1 MVGGLA
7 AIGAARRYYRNW
19 GSTKDECLM
28 SLPGDEVVAAPST
41 RLTDA
46 VSIERCAADVW
57 PWLLARLDRA
67 GGPWNTGETSQ
78 ARRLAPGDVIRLT
91 PRGWLGLPNGV
102 ALVVTELVDGQAI
115 VLRAGPPDLPW
126 TVVWSFHLLPRGAD
140 RCRLVVRTRI
150 ALRHPGQV
158 VLTEAAGLLVTVM
171 TRGVLL
177 GIRRSAQSQRASR
190 APSKGVRDDV
200 LAESRD
206 DANVN

>member
-1 MVGGLA
+1 
-7 AIGAARRYYRNW
+7 
-19 GSTKDECLM
+19 M
-28 SLPGDEVVAAPST
+28 SLPGDEFVAAPST

-46 VSIERCAADVW
+46 VSIERCAAEVW
-57 PWLLARLDRA
+57 PWLLQMGQDRTGLFSYEALENLARLRRRSIDDVA
-67 GGPWNTGETSQ
+67 PQW
-78 ARRLAPGDVIRLT
+78 RLAPGDVIRLT
-91 PRGWLGLPNGV
+91 PRGWLGSRNGV
-102 ALVVTELVDGQAI
+102 ALVVTELVDGRAI
-115 VLRAGPPDLPW
+115 VLRAEPPDLPW

-140 RCRLVVRTRI
+140 RCRLLVRTRI

-158 VLTEAAGLLVTVM
+158 VLTEAAGLLATMM

-190 APSKGVRDDV
+190 APSSKVREHV